1 MNLAILSEEA
11 AWERFLRSVLFCGIC
26 VFCGEKPL
34 TAKAAKETQRTPREE
49 DPG

>member
-11 AWERFLRSVLFCGIC
+11 AWERFPRSVL
-26 VFCGEKPL
+26 FCGEKPL